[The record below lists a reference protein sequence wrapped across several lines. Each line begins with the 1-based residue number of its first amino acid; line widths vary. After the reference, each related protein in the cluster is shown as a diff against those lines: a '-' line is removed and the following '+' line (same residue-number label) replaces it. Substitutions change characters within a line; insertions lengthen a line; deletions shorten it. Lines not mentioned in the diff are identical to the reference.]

1 MYYKLKEKLNKDGTV
16 MEGYIN
22 TKLDMDTV
30 YEISQSI
37 EACADFSI
45 YDCFREAYTK
55 AWNKL
60 LDVLKT
66 ETDNI
71 KAIDTTS
78 VIMSRA
84 RAEVS

>member
-16 MEGYIN
+16 REGYIN

-37 EACADFSI
+37 DACADFSI

-60 LDVLKT
+60 LDVLRT
-66 ETDNI
+66 ETDNNR
-71 KAIDTTS
+71 AINITS
-78 VIMSRA
+78 IIMSRA
-84 RAEVS
+84 RVEVN